1 MIALQPIRGGAV
13 GILRGFF
20 SGRPAPLPE
29 TPRPMADART
39 LPLGTLGIIGGGQ
52 LARMMIPEAA
62 RLGFDTLVLD
72 PTPDSPGGQL
82 AGAQLVGAL
91 DDASRL
97 AELVESSTISTFE
110 IETVDTAVLAQ
121 LEAHGHTVRPSA
133 ALLGSIQDKLLQKQ
147 RLADA
152 GVPTSEFV
160 AVDAPDARALAD
172 FGLPLV
178 QKARRGGYDGR
189 GVAVFKAAVIEEE
202 VLQVPSL
209 AERFVDFRCEL
220 AVLVARGTDGEIAT
234 YPVVEM
240 VFDDRANVLD
250 LLLAPARI
258 DAAVAERARQVAVAA
273 VEAFDGVGVF
283 GVELFLTRDDEIL
296 VNEIAP
302 RPHNSGHW
310 TIEACVTSQ
319 FEQHVRAVAGLPL
332 GATHQHCPAVMVN
345 LLGTA
350 SAHGTPVIRGL
361 EAALALPGVAVHLY
375 GKATVSPFRKMGHL
389 TVTAETMDAALEIAG
404 RARDLLRIEGSDPA

>member
-1 MIALQPIRGGAV
+1 
-13 GILRGFF
+13 
-20 SGRPAPLPE
+20 
-29 TPRPMADART
+29 MADART
-39 LPLGTLGIIGGGQ
+39 LPLGRLGIIGGGQ

-62 RLGFDTLVLD
+62 RLGLDTVVLD
-72 PTPDSPGGQL
+72 PTPNSPGGQL
-82 AGAQLVGAL
+82 AGEQIVGAL

-97 AELVESSTISTFE
+97 AELVRASTLTTFE
-110 IETVDTAVLAQ
+110 IETVDTGG
-121 LEAHGHTVRPSA
+121 LEALAREGHVIRPAPS
-133 ALLGSIQDKLLQKQ
+133 LLARIQDKLAQKEQ
-147 RLADA
+147 LARA
-152 GVPTSEFV
+152 GVPTAEFV
-160 AVDAPDARALAD
+160 AIDTPDARALAD

-202 VLQVPSL
+202 VLAVPSL

-220 AVLVARGTDGEIAT
+220 AVLVARGLGGEVET

-258 DAAVAERARQVAVAA
+258 DAAVAERARAVAIAA

-310 TIEACVTSQ
+310 TIEACATSQ

-332 GATHQHCPAVMVN
+332 GSTRQYCPAVMVN

-350 SAHGTPVIRGL
+350 TARGTPVIVGM

-375 GKATVSPFRKMGHL
+375 GKATVSPFRKMGHV
-389 TVTAETMDAALEIAG
+389 TVTAETMDAALQTAAE
-404 RARDLLRIEGSDPA
+404 ARDVLRIEGSDPA